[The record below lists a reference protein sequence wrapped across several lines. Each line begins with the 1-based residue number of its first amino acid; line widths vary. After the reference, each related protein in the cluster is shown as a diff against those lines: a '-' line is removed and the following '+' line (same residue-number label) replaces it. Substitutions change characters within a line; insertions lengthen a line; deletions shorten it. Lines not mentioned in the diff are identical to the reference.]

1 MILTTAK
8 NNVDQAQHQL
18 DQAEEQLSF
27 SNVYA
32 DISGVADEV
41 TIHIGETFPSTT
53 GYIKIVNTSDLK
65 VTAQVPEN
73 YLNKVKVGSKVKIV
87 FPDLNDS
94 ITSKINVASKVIDP
108 NSRTF
113 YN

>member
-1 MILTTAK
+1 MLTRHNINLIAK
-8 NNVDQAQHQL
+8 
-18 DQAEEQLSF
+18 EQLSY

-32 DISGVADEV
+32 EINGVADEV

-53 GYIKIVNTSDLK
+53 GYIKLVNTGDLK

-73 YLNKVKVGSKVKIV
+73 YLDKVKVGSNVKIV

-113 YN
+113 SY